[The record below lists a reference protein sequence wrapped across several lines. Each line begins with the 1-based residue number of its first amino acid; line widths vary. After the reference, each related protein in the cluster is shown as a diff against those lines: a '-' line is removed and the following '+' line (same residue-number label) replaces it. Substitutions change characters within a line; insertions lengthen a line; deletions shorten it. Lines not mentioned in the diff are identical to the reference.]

1 MKEVRTRFAPSPT
14 GFMHIG
20 GVRTALYAYLIAKQ
34 NNGKFI
40 LRIEDTDQER
50 YVEGATEV
58 IYSTLKDLG
67 LNWDEGPDIGGPVGP
82 YVQSERK
89 GRYLEYAKKMV
100 EDGTA
105 YYCFC
110 KEERLEELK
119 KMAEL
124 SKVPYQYDGHC
135 RMISKEEALKRV
147 EGGEEYVI
155 RFKMPKEGTTVFED
169 KVYGTIV
176 VNNDELEDL
185 IMIKS
190 DGMPTYN
197 FANIIDDHEM
207 GITHVIRGNEYV
219 SSTPK
224 YVLMYQALGFEVPEF
239 IHLPVIKKNKDSDKK
254 LSKRDGDA
262 TVDALKTKGYLNAAI
277 INMLALTGWSYG
289 KEQEVFSLEELV
301 KVFSVDGIGK
311 GNAIFDT
318 EKLNWLNAHYI
329 KELSVSDLYDFL
341 YPFVSASYDLSNK
354 SKDWLNDLFALFQ
367 RQLSYGL
374 EIVNLSKMFF
384 IDEYN
389 FDEEAA
395 SFMNELDNSNTLNVF
410 MSEIESIT
418 EWSVENIVN
427 AINNTKEKA
436 MVKGKMLYMPIRIK
450 TTGFMHGPELPNT
463 IYLLGKEKVLDRL
476 SK

>member
-34 NNGKFI
+34 SDGKFI
-40 LRIEDTDQER
+40 LRIEDTDQTR

-58 IYSTLKDLG
+58 IYSTLRDLG

-89 GRYLEYAKKMV
+89 GRYIDYAKQMV
-100 EDGTA
+100 NDGKA

-110 KEERLEELK
+110 KEDRLEELK
-119 KMAEL
+119 SMAEL
-124 SKVPYQYDGHC
+124 SHFAYKYDGHC
-135 RMISKEEALKRV
+135 RQISLDEALKRV
-147 EGGEEYVI
+147 EAGEEYVI
-155 RFKMPKEGTTVFED
+155 RFRMPNDGTTVFED

-262 TVDALKTKGYLNAAI
+262 TVDALKARGYLNPAI

-289 KEQEVFSLEELV
+289 KGQEIFSLEELI
-301 KVFSVDGIGK
+301 KVFSVEGIGK

-318 EKLNWLNAHYI
+318 EKLNWLNSHYL
-329 KELSVSDLYDFL
+329 KLLSTTALYDLL
-341 YPFVSASYDLSNK
+341 YPFISKKYDLNDK
-354 SKDWLNDLFALFQ
+354 SREWINELFSLFQ
-367 RQLSYGL
+367 NQLSYGE
-374 EIVNLSKMFF
+374 EIIDLASIFF
-384 IDEYN
+384 DTNYTAEG
-389 FDEEAA
+389 EAA
-395 SFMNELDNSNTLNVF
+395 SFMNEEGINNTIDIF
-410 MSEIESIT
+410 KKEIESIN
-418 EWSVENIVN
+418 EWNVENITSV
-427 AINNTKEKA
+427 INNTKEKA
-436 MVKGKMLYMPIRIK
+436 LVKGKMLYMPIRIK
-450 TTGFMHGPELPNT
+450 LTGKMHGPELPNV
-463 IYLLGKEKVLDRL
+463 IYLLGREKVVDRL
-476 SK
+476 TK